1 MGQVAVTINGRTYTL
16 RCTDGEEARL
26 IELAGY
32 VKDRA
37 DALAEEFR
45 SDTGLMS
52 DDRLLLLAAILIAD
66 ELWEARDALP
76 APAPAFNGAQI
87 NPNLSSPISS
97 DVAAPRTN
105 GRVAR

>member
-16 RCTDGEEARL
+16 RCTDGEESPL
-26 IELAGY
+26 VELAAY

-45 SDTGLMS
+45 SDVGLMG

-66 ELWEARDALP
+66 ELWEAREAIP
-76 APAPAFNGAQI
+76 TAAPAFNGAHA
-87 NPNLSSPISS
+87 NGDLSPPLTSN
-97 DVAAPRTN
+97 VAGPRAN